1 MDFPPF
7 DLRLEKRY
15 YQLCKE
21 RGYFEVGAQ
30 GQPFALMMPPPNITG
45 RLHIGHA
52 LTLSLQDILARY
64 KRMDGYRVLYQP
76 GLDHAGIAT
85 QNVVEKQLL
94 AQGVRKEQI
103 GREAFVQKVWEWK
116 QACAHQIGA
125 QMQELGLSCAW
136 SRLRFTMDTGLQRA
150 VRVAFKEWYERGLI
164 VQDFYMVNWCTKD
177 GALAD
182 IEVEYAQEEGKLY
195 YLRYG
200 LERGGVVV
208 VATTRPETFFGDV
221 ALMVHPE
228 DSRYQHLIGQRAI
241 LPLSGRSIPII
252 GDAYVD
258 PNFGTGC
265 VKVTSA
271 HDFNDYEVG
280 KRHHLEPLV
289 IFDTHG
295 ILNTHALEFAG
306 QERLKARPAIV
317 EVLQAQGFIEKI
329 EAHTHQVGKCYRC
342 NNTIEPYISK
352 QWFVK
357 KEVAQGAIEKVKAG
371 LAQFFPSTWRN
382 NYNAWMEQ
390 LRDWCISRQL
400 WWGHRIP
407 VFTCANHHQFV
418 SIDDPTHCPQ
428 CGNLHLSQDP
438 DVLDTWFSS
447 ALWPFSTLGWGQEG
461 MPEELFS
468 ARDLQDFYPN
478 SVLVTGFDILFFWVA
493 RMLLAGESL
502 LGALPFK
509 DIYLHALVRDEKGEK
524 MSKSKGNVL
533 DPLEIIAKDGVDSLR
548 FALAMLSVQGR
559 DLLLS
564 KESIE
569 QARHFTHKLYNA
581 TLLLSKRAQEL
592 GTQAGESMLGAY
604 ARSRLHATTKE
615 VRQALESYR
624 FNDAAR
630 LLYRFLWG
638 EFCDWML
645 EFLKA
650 DQQSATIHAL
660 IAVFKDALKLLHPFM
675 PFVSEYLYHH
685 LEGTSLENAPSI
697 MLAPYPKN
705 TERDLELEKVFEAI
719 KEGCTAFRRLKV
731 LLGIARLPKGFIQS
745 PLSLDS
751 QALGFIAK
759 LTKIDCVAMVQNKP
773 QGALSDVGQWVS
785 VHVSLK
791 GVDVRALQER
801 LKAQLGKLEKE
812 KAKLNLDNPQFLAKA
827 PQALLENLRARAQ
840 EIAQKESQIQ
850 NELTLLESAKD
861 DHV

>member
-21 RGYFEVGAQ
+21 RGYFEVGTQ

-85 QNVVEKQLL
+85 QNVVERDLL
-94 AQGVRKEQI
+94 AQGVSKDQI

-116 QACAHQIGA
+116 QTCMHQIVE

-150 VRVAFKEWYERGLI
+150 VRMAFKEWYERGLI

-195 YLRYG
+195 HLRYP
-200 LERGGVVV
+200 LEQGGVVV

-221 ALMVHPE
+221 ALMVHPQ
-228 DSRYQHLIGQRAI
+228 DSRYQHLIGQKAL
-241 LPLSGRSIPII
+241 LPLSGRAIPII
-252 GDAYVD
+252 ADEYVD

-265 VKVTSA
+265 VKVTPA
-271 HDFNDYEVG
+271 HDPNDYEVG
-280 KRHHLEPLV
+280 KRHHLESLV
-289 IFDTHG
+289 IFDTQG
-295 ILNTHALEFAG
+295 ILNAHALEFAG
-306 QERLKARPAIV
+306 LERLEARSRIV
-317 EVLQAQGFIEKI
+317 EALQVQGFMEKI
-329 EAHTHQVGKCYRC
+329 EPHTHQVGKCYRC

-357 KEVAQGAIEKVKAG
+357 KEVAQGAIAKVKEG
-371 LAQFFPSTWRN
+371 LAQFFPPTWRN
-382 NYNAWMEQ
+382 NYNAWMEN

-407 VFTCANHHQFV
+407 VFTCANNHQFV
-418 SIDDPTHCPQ
+418 SVDDPTCCPE
-428 CGNLHLSQDP
+428 CGDLHLSQDP

-447 ALWPFSTLGWGQEG
+447 ALWPFSTLGWGQENASEFG
-461 MPEELFS
+461 TH
-468 ARDLQDFYPN
+468 DLEDFYPN

-502 LGALPFK
+502 LGSLPFK
-509 DIYLHALVRDEKGEK
+509 DIYLHALVRDDKGEK
-524 MSKSKGNVL
+524 MSKSKGNVI
-533 DPLEIIAKDGVDSLR
+533 DPLEIIATQGVDSLR

-581 TLLLSKRAQEL
+581 TLLLCKYAQEC
-592 GTQAGESMLGAY
+592 GAQAGESVLGAY

-615 VRQALESYR
+615 VRQALDSYR

-638 EFCDWML
+638 EFCDWIL

-650 DQQSATIHAL
+650 DRESATIHAL
-660 IAVFKDALKLLHPFM
+660 IEVFKDALKLLHPFM
-675 PFVSEYLYHH
+675 PYISEYLYHR
-685 LEGTSLENAPSI
+685 LEGTSLENAPSL
-697 MLAPYPKN
+697 MCASYPTN
-705 TERDLELEKVFEAI
+705 TDRNEKLEKVFEGI
-719 KEGCTAFRRLKV
+719 KEACTAFRRLKV
-731 LLGIARLPKGFIQS
+731 LLGIGALPKGYLQS
-745 PLSLDS
+745 TLSLDS
-751 QALGFIAK
+751 QALSFISK
-759 LTKIDCVAMVQNKP
+759 LTKIAHLEVVATKP
-773 QGALSDVGQWVS
+773 PGALSDVGEWVS
-785 VHVSLK
+785 VHVSLE
-791 GVDVRALQER
+791 GVDVSALEAR
-801 LKAQLGKLEKE
+801 LQAQLVKLEKE

-827 PQALLENLRARAQ
+827 PKELLENLRARAQ
-840 EIAQKESQIQ
+840 EIAQKKSQIKT
-850 NELTLLESAKD
+850 ELTLLESAKD
-861 DHV
+861 THV